1 MMTIAVIV
9 YLTNFIKTLFI
20 LAVIYFVGKF
30 IFRWLVPALLNQTV
44 KNMQQKMEQN
54 MRDQQRSYRREGDV
68 TVENNRSKKSNIS
81 RDEGEYV
88 DFEEVE

>member
-1 MMTIAVIV
+1 MTIAVIV